1 MKISLSSAECRNAA
15 AILEAASQDSPSPQ
29 LMLLCARCLHEIAE
43 SGTDRIHDIHV
54 GFPFLT
60 EAERTIRKLC
70 AASSLPPELLH
81 DLAFELV
88 ECFAVIAKENTLVPG
103 ARRISPAQA
112 EVMRYFEESG
122 EWAPDDGTLVTQ
134 YYYLLLPNGEPSRA
148 VTQ

>member
-1 MKISLSSAECRNAA
+1 MEISLSSADCRKAA
-15 AILEAASQDSPSPQ
+15 AILEAASQDSPSSQ
-29 LMLLCARCLHEIAE
+29 LMLLCARCLHEIAK
-43 SGTDRIHDIHV
+43 SGPGCVHSIHV

-70 AASSLPPELLH
+70 AAGSLPPELLH

-88 ECFAVIAKENTLVPG
+88 ECFAVIAKENALSTG

-134 YYYLLLPNGEPSRA
+134 YYYLLLPNGDPSRA
-148 VTQ
+148 ISQ